1 LRQINNMSIERKNKT
16 MLFPR
21 IGRFIIIFF
30 ALALIFVGIR
40 AYRLYQYAFRDNVK
54 RDYVLIIPD
63 NFTYQLLLDKLI
75 QNDVLESYKA
85 FNWVSKKKS
94 YKKTVKPGRYELKKG
109 MNTNEV
115 VNILRSGLQ
124 DPVNVTFNNC
134 RFKEDLAGKVSKYIQ
149 ADSLSILN
157 LFYDEKQIEEYGFT
171 TETYR
176 AMFIPNTYEFYWTTS
191 AEEFAVRMKKEYE
204 RFWNEERKQK
214 AESINLTPV
223 EVTILASIV
232 QSETAKKDELKT
244 VAGLYINR
252 LNRGQPLQADPTVK
266 YAVGNFSL
274 KRILNSHL
282 EIDSPY
288 NTYKYA
294 GLPPGP
300 INFPEISS
308 IDAVLNYEKHNYIYM
323 CAKEDFS
330 GYHNFSRTL
339 AEHNIN
345 AAKYR
350 AALNENKIY
359 N

>member
-1 LRQINNMSIERKNKT
+1 MAIERNNRPL
-16 MLFPR
+16 LFPR
-21 IGRFIIIFF
+21 VGKYIIIGV
-30 ALALIFVGIR
+30 AIAFVVVGVR
-40 AYRLYQYAFRDNVK
+40 GYQLYQYVFRANVK
-54 RDYVLIIPD
+54 HDYVLIVKD
-63 NFTYQLLLDKLI
+63 NTSFQQLTDVLKE
-75 QNDVLESYKA
+75 NDVLLNFKA
-85 FNWVSKKKS
+85 FKWVAKKKDFPS
-94 YKKTVKPGRYELKKG
+94 MAKPGRYVLEKG
-109 MNTNEV
+109 MNTNQV

-124 DPVNVTFNNC
+124 TPVDVTFNNC

-157 LFYDEKQIEEYGFT
+157 LFYDEDQIKEYGFT
-171 TETYR
+171 PETFR

-191 AEEFAVRMKKEYE
+191 AKEFADRMKTEYD
-204 RFWNEERKQK
+204 RFWNDERKKK
-214 AESINLTPV
+214 AEEIGLTPV

-232 QSETAKKDELKT
+232 QSETAKREELKT
-244 VAGLYINR
+244 VAGLYVNR
-252 LNRGQPLQADPTVK
+252 LKRGQLLQADPTVK
-266 YAVGNFSL
+266 YAVGDFSL

-300 INFPEISS
+300 INFPETAT

-330 GYHNFSRTL
+330 GYHNFARTL
-339 AEHNIN
+339 AEHNRN

-350 AALNENKIY
+350 AALNAEKIWK
-359 N
+359 